1 MMSLEATDFRTMPHP
16 PLTLELWPVPVR
28 GFILQVGLEVL
39 VQRPGKLE
47 RPLVPAA
54 TIFKAPT
61 GGENRVDK
69 APSGNL
75 PSR

>member
-1 MMSLEATDFRTMPHP
+1 MF
-16 PLTLELWPVPVR
+16 
-28 GFILQVGLEVL
+28 
-39 VQRPGKLE
+39 VQHPGKLE